1 MINKS
6 IQTLTYSL
14 LLSSV
19 LCMGTP
25 LLGMNDDQNGNPTGS
40 VRERGKA
47 LQARIPM
54 GFPEKMPSLAK
65 KRPAPSQDDSS
76 GSQVNPSSSGRKR
89 SATDP
94 GSSVEKDQVGKSSP
108 SLTHPTKERPQVK
121 KGTRRTPKP
130 KRRMEV
136 TKDAPSSSHTSTSS
150 SRADNALADLERMK
164 KGEFTTEEQEKINTK
179 VAELNLKTLAI
190 IMSERVI
197 CQNKLSSAIPPNM
210 TEFLV
215 PQRQQE
221 AIRMAALNVL
231 YAEKKSEIL
240 GVLAEALPQGSPL
253 AKTFSKIQTLVTKN
267 KLEDIAMY
275 EELCQIYQAYKH
287 PPLGSTPD
295 TSALQQR
302 LETLYTQLPEKVKNA
317 QRQRLEAFATKLKND
332 EKAAEA
338 KRKTEEEAAKAKR
351 KAEQE
356 AARLEAEAKLKAE
369 EEAKRKAEEEK
380 AKAEAARKVQEEAA
394 QKAEAKRKAEEE
406 AARLEAEAK
415 LKAEEEAAKLEAE
428 TKRIAEEEAKAEAAK
443 KVAAQNTVKRVT
455 HLPNGYTADNF
466 GVAETADGYILT
478 APTTGAGRFWLHQ
491 NPTNGAT
498 KNGHLVQ
505 PWALKKGQ
513 TLRVHLEVSDLKNRV
528 EFALV
533 HKAFKQSAM
542 LPITKDGSYT
552 MTFVAPEDM
561 EVTPDIVAKTNLPA
575 FKVSN
580 IKVEIEDAPVI
591 ENKRYFA
598 DGLTVEEVDGS
609 LSVIAGS
616 TGASRLWLFD
626 REISTATEKG
636 HLIQPIDLKEGE
648 TLAVNL
654 TIENLSGNA
663 ELALV
668 AKAFKQLGMKPITKN
683 GTYTL
688 TYTAPQG
695 GMQLTPDL
703 VIKKS
708 STTFVVKDITISVK

>member
-1 MINKS
+1 MLTFCIRGIMFNS
-6 IQTLTYSL
+6 IHKFSYAF
-14 LLSSV
+14 LLSSAFLIENPAQAGIDDDNATLKVVAKKVVTDADLPQGLKQARNKLYRTLRDDLPKKGGVPRANITDV
-19 LCMGTP
+19 LLASIFDLSKGDEGINIALAS
-25 LLGMNDDQNGNPTGS
+25 LLNGASKRDNAIEIISAARRRYYDWVALLVPKKVTI
-40 VRERGKA
+40 GKA
-47 LQARIPM
+47 KFDLSPASLGVRAA
-54 GFPEKMPSLAK
+54 SLAK
-65 KRPAPSQDDSS
+65 LEELNAKSSSSGASSSTSAKNPAPSL
-76 GSQVNPSSSGRKR
+76 K
-89 SATDP
+89 A
-94 GSSVEKDQVGKSSP
+94 
-108 SLTHPTKERPQVK
+108 
-121 KGTRRTPKP
+121 
-130 KRRMEV
+130 
-136 TKDAPSSSHTSTSS
+136 
-150 SRADNALADLERMK
+150 
-164 KGEFTTEEQEKINTK
+164 EEEAAQKI
-179 VAELNLKTLAI
+179 
-190 IMSERVI
+190 
-197 CQNKLSSAIPPNM
+197 
-210 TEFLV
+210 
-215 PQRQQE
+215 
-221 AIRMAALNVL
+221 
-231 YAEKKSEIL
+231 
-240 GVLAEALPQGSPL
+240 
-253 AKTFSKIQTLVTKN
+253 
-267 KLEDIAMY
+267 
-275 EELCQIYQAYKH
+275 
-287 PPLGSTPD
+287 
-295 TSALQQR
+295 
-302 LETLYTQLPEKVKNA
+302 
-317 QRQRLEAFATKLKND
+317 
-332 EKAAEA
+332 AEA
-338 KRKTEEEAAKAKR
+338 KRKADEET
-351 KAEQE
+351 
-356 AARLEAEAKLKAE
+356 ARLEAEAKLKAE
-369 EEAKRKAEEEK
+369 EEET
-380 AKAEAARKVQEEAA
+380 ARLE
-394 QKAEAKRKAEEE
+394 AEAKLKVEEE

-415 LKAEEEAAKLEAE
+415 LKAEEETARLE
-428 TKRIAEEEAKAEAAK
+428 AEAAK
-443 KVAAQNTVKRVT
+443 KVAAQNAVKRVT
-455 HLPNGYTADNF
+455 HLPKGYTADNF
-466 GVAETADGYILT
+466 SVEETADGYILT

-513 TLRVHLEVSDLKNRV
+513 TLRVSFEVSDLQKRV
-528 EFALV
+528 ELALV
-533 HKAFKQSAM
+533 HTAFKQSAI